1 MVPPAITEL
10 LYRNSQRTELLR
22 DQVHSQSATLS
33 SWRERLMI
41 ITQTRMAGSFRSLQ
55 DLQLNLLVIVFR
67 LKHLSIS
74 IIQRPLHTETSSL
87 LAIISLINPAATGH
101 FLAASKG
108 KDHFFPTNKR

>member
-1 MVPPAITEL
+1 MV
-10 LYRNSQRTELLR
+10 
-22 DQVHSQSATLS
+22 
-33 SWRERLMI
+33 I

-74 IIQRPLHTETSSL
+74 IVLRPLHTETSSL
-87 LAIISLINPAATGH
+87 LEIISLINPAATGQ

-108 KDHFFPTNKR
+108 KDHVFPANKW

>member
-10 LYRNSQRTELLR
+10 LYWNSQRTELLR
-22 DQVHSQSATLS
+22 DQVHFQSLS

-74 IIQRPLHTETSSL
+74 IILRPLHTETSSL

-108 KDHFFPTNKR
+108 NGHFFPANKR